1 MSKTGS
7 GADRR
12 QFGRRQTNLHGWI
25 TVPGRP
31 RLACTI
37 LDISVGGALIGL
49 RMPSWLPYN
58 FQLTIEATKFVSWCE
73 VRHQRADAVGVRF
86 LNAVE
91 AAGLDT
97 RSAGEHRS
105 ITDRDAWTGNYR

>member
-1 MSKTGS
+1 MSKTGT

-12 QFGRRQTNLHGWI
+12 QFGRRETNLHGWI

-49 RMPSWLPYN
+49 QKPSWLPYN
-58 FQLTIEATKFVSWCE
+58 FQLTVEATRFVSWCE
-73 VRHQRADAVGVRF
+73 VRHQRPDAVGVRF
-86 LNAVE
+86 LTAVE
-91 AAGLDT
+91 AATLAPRGAVDG
-97 RSAGEHRS
+97 RSVSDQE
-105 ITDRDAWTGNYR
+105 AWTGNCR

>member
-1 MSKTGS
+1 MSKIGS
-7 GADRR
+7 GAERR

-37 LDISVGGALIGL
+37 FDISVGGALIGL
-49 RMPSWLPYN
+49 RKPSWLPYN

-86 LNAVE
+86 LNAAE
-91 AAGLDT
+91 AAALDT
-97 RSAGEHRS
+97 RNSSVNRS
-105 ITDRDAWTGNYR
+105 VTDTDTWTGNCR